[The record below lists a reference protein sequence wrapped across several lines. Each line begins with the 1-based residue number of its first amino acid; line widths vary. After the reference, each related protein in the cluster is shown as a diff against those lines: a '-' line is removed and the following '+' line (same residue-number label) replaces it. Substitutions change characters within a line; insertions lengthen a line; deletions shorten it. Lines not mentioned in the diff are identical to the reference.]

1 MAVASYS
8 VRTLALKGE
17 NGYGQDEL
25 VLAKVQQLD
34 SKLVGIQE
42 TSRGCG
48 KTIRDAGYQCCC
60 SGRVK
65 LAARQELY

>member
-1 MAVASYS
+1 MRKQALVAVASYS

-34 SKLVGIQE
+34 S
-42 TSRGCG
+42 
-48 KTIRDAGYQCCC
+48 
-60 SGRVK
+60 
-65 LAARQELY
+65 